1 MCVCVCMYVCVCLCE
16 CVCGW
21 GILVRIAVE
30 VVYKK
35 KGGEGLIE
43 MGVTLVLLAHN
54 VVVLLEEKREIMTI
68 EYLGGGGEVKVV
80 SSSILNIQRSL
91 ISLI

>member
-1 MCVCVCMYVCVCLCE
+1 
-16 CVCGW
+16 
-21 GILVRIAVE
+21 
-30 VVYKK
+30 
-35 KGGEGLIE
+35 

-68 EYLGGGGEVKVV
+68 EYLGVWGGEVKVV